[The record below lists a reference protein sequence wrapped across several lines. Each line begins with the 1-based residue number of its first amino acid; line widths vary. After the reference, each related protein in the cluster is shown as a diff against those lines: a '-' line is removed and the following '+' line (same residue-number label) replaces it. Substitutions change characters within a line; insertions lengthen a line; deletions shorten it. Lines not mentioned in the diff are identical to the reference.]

1 MIIVLKPWT
10 RKDKDILKDLCN
22 HIDRSHLSD
31 RIPSPYTEQDAIWWL
46 TMVEEHEGKDG
57 IFRAIEVDGKI
68 VGNISVEQDGD
79 VYKKDAAIGYFLSS
93 DLWGKGIMSEAVNE
107 ICKIAFQ
114 KLDILRISGLV
125 YSKNIASQKVLEKN
139 NFVLEGVKKCAVLKN
154 GQIDDLCIYG
164 KLKN

>member
-1 MIIVLKPWT
+1 
-10 RKDKDILKDLCN
+10 
-22 HIDRSHLSD
+22 
-31 RIPSPYTEQDAIWWL
+31 
-46 TMVEEHEGKDG
+46 MVEEREGKDG

-114 KLDILRISGLV
+114 KLNISAYQRACVFEHHL
-125 YSKNIASQKVLEKN
+125 SKSIEKN
-139 NFVLEGVKKCAVLKN
+139 NFVLEGVKKCAVFKN